1 MNQQPVGSSGQ
12 NTPVGADA
20 AMVKREGLMPETST
34 PLPNSQPIGRKW
46 FAVSFADF
54 RRRLHLLRWLIPA
67 SLMFLVVLYEF
78 GPTRLVHDQLG
89 FTYHALLDTAIFGTF
104 GPILAFVLLT
114 FLERWL
120 EERETSDLQA
130 QIVAKAREEVE
141 KSRQLN
147 DNAVQVL
154 FSAGALIA
162 TLKAELP
169 DLPPETTAQINIT
182 EQALNEAVQDLRTHL
197 LESG

>member
-1 MNQQPVGSSGQ
+1 MPESTTHSSG
-12 NTPVGADA
+12 
-20 AMVKREGLMPETST
+20 
-34 PLPNSQPIGRKW
+34 SQPIGRKILARKG
-46 FAVSFADF
+46 FALSFADF
-54 RRRLHLLRWLIPA
+54 RHWLHLLRWLVPA
-67 SLMFLVVLYEF
+67 SLVLLVVLYEF
-78 GPTRLVHDQLG
+78 GPTRLVHDHLG
-89 FTYHALLDTAIFGTF
+89 FTYHALLDTAVFGTF

-130 QIVAKAREEVE
+130 RIVAKAREDIDR
-141 KSRQLN
+141 SRQLN
-147 DNAVQVL
+147 DNAVQIL

-169 DLPPETTAQINIT
+169 PDLPPETVAQIDIT